1 MAFSPDGHLLATAG
15 RDRTMRLW
23 ITP

>member
-15 RDRTMRLW
+15 FDRTVRLW